1 MESNKRAPSPS
12 DDELDMMLAGGQ
24 LGGPAKDRIFDAV
37 TNQVLPRRPFFSLRG
52 AMAAGLL
59 IAGAATALVLMP
71 RTRDDGFSAKGA
83 PGTGGP
89 SVEISCA
96 GGTLS
101 ACPVGSRLLF
111 AVEGAGTGYLAAYA
125 DPARGGERIW
135 YFSRDSQSPALAP
148 VAGTQVAPKAIL
160 LGAEHTP
167 GDYLVQVLVTAE
179 PLSRAQ
185 LAQAPAPIA
194 RRQFSLR
201 VVPPARPVDPR

>member
-1 MESNKRAPSPS
+1 
-12 DDELDMMLAGGQ
+12 
-24 LGGPAKDRIFDAV
+24 
-37 TNQVLPRRPFFSLRG
+37 
-52 AMAAGLL
+52 
-59 IAGAATALVLMP
+59 
-71 RTRDDGFSAKGA
+71 
-83 PGTGGP
+83 
-89 SVEISCA
+89 
-96 GGTLS
+96 LS

-160 LGAEHTP
+160 LGTEHPP
-167 GDYLVQVLVTAE
+167 GDYLVQVLVTSE

-185 LAQAPAPIA
+185 LARSPATIA

-201 VVPPARPVDPR
+201 VVPPARLVDPR